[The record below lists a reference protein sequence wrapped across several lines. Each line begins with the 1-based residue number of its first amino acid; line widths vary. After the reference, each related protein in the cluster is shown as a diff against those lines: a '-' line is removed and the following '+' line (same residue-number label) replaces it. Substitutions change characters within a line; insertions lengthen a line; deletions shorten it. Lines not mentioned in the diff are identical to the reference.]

1 MNLFWKRMKNC
12 LTTKFMTNNRGLSLV
27 ELICAIAILGVVTAS
42 VGSIMVISAKHY
54 QRGVTEVG
62 LQQEAQFAA
71 NQIADLVI
79 DTTAEVTYTDAGAAK
94 ELSIQKEDRCY
105 KVTYRSADARIV
117 LSEYQ
122 INADN
127 TLTLVGEAEQLMAE
141 NVTDFE
147 AVIPADFMDSGS
159 LQLRLKFEDGDK
171 TFESW
176 YTITARN
183 GILEENIM
191 EASATLITESEVTL
205 EPNQTFLLE
214 ATVIGPANTN
224 VIWSLENNNDTD
236 TVVYQD
242 ATTGLWYLKIGRDET
257 SASMQLQVKTVA
269 TRSDNLT
276 PLAARY
282 IPIHVRRVNAIS
294 VSGGCTSGTDYVS
307 GSVYRVSATLDG
319 TALERVLSVNY
330 DVDYVDP
337 YQIAWTYE
345 LTNPAGETVTN
356 IGNYIDFN
364 ESRTGVTPFT
374 DITLKQDLG
383 LMTLKVT
390 ATALH
395 PAGTNKTTQSYDS
408 LSDTWALY
416 DSTPVPLGGKS
427 LLGVEI
433 VPTALE
439 AFHPT
444 YASVVSTDGFT
455 NDEKAAD
462 LVYTWSVDRTDLVE
476 SYTNGTSG
484 QTFQVKFTQAAANQI
499 VTITLRV
506 KSLSLSALYGTEI
519 YVEDTIVYN
528 VPRAGDGGDSYLE
541 RGKDG
546 NNNIPIR
553 FTMPDGITNMLY
565 SDNTD
570 TRNWDV
576 YLCDA
581 SGNAISSPGFN
592 IKDYLSL
599 AVSQGQIICNITTE
613 LPLNQDYYVMVK
625 AYYQNW
631 QGAAGVEGAEYWT
644 YERIIYI
651 PKVTIQCED
660 MTIEW
665 LNHWDNTYLGPIY
678 HLYGYYHDKW
688 KVTDANNVP
697 INCGVEVLDI
707 QFTQDENTNAT
718 VGVTFP
724 IGTAEY
730 VESGNNNTF
739 KWYFKTPITA
749 NDADDNLYSVKVQ
762 SITVKV
768 YAKEAP
774 DIYDI
779 CTIYFVDNENNY

>member
-1 MNLFWKRMKNC
+1 MKQFLKRMKNC
-12 LTTKFMTNNRGLSLV
+12 MISKLKSDNRGLSLV
-27 ELICAIAILGVVTAS
+27 ELLCAIAILGVVTAS
-42 VGSIMVISAKHY
+42 VGSIMVISAKNY

-62 LQQEAQFAA
+62 LQQEAQLAA

-79 DTTAEVTYTDAGAAK
+79 DTTATVTYTDAGAAK

-105 KVTYRSADARIV
+105 KVTYRSADAKVV
-117 LSEYQ
+117 LTEYM
-122 INADN
+122 INADS

-147 AVIPADFMDSGS
+147 AVVPADFMDSGS
-159 LQLRLKFEDGDK
+159 LQLRMKFEDGGK
-171 TFESW
+171 VFESW

-183 GILEENIM
+183 GVLEENVV

-236 TVVYQD
+236 TLVYQD

-257 SASMQLQVKTVA
+257 STSMQLQVRTVA

-276 PLAARY
+276 PLATRY

-294 VSGGCTSGTDYVS
+294 VSGTKTAGADYMTNAE
-307 GSVYRVSATLDG
+307 YRVSATLDG
-319 TALERVLSVNY
+319 TSLERVLSVNY

-345 LTNPAGETVTN
+345 LTDAAGNAVTN
-356 IGNYIDFN
+356 IGDYIDFN

-374 DITLKQDLG
+374 DITLKQDLDF
-383 LMTLKVT
+383 MTLTVT
-390 ATALH
+390 ATAMH

-408 LSDTWALY
+408 LSESWTLHNPAPA
-416 DSTPVPLGGKS
+416 STKS

-455 NDEKAAD
+455 NEEKETD

-484 QTFQVKFTQAAANQI
+484 KTFQVKFTQAAANQV

-506 KSLSLSALYGTEI
+506 KSLSLSALYGA
-519 YVEDTIVYN
+519 DVYKEASITYT
-528 VPRAGDGGDSYLE
+528 VPRAGDSGDSYLE

-546 NNNIPIR
+546 NNNTPIR
-553 FTMPDGITNMLY
+553 FNMPDGITNMLY
-565 SDNTD
+565 TD
-570 TRNWDV
+570 TSDIRNWDV

-581 SGNAISSPGFN
+581 SGNPISSPGFN

-599 AVSQGQIICNITTE
+599 SVSQGQVICNITTE
-613 LPLNQDYYVMVK
+613 LPLNEDYHVMVQV
-625 AYYQNW
+625 YYTDW
-631 QGAAGVEGAEYWT
+631 KGAQGRADGQYWT

-660 MTIEW
+660 ITVEW
-665 LNHWDNTYLGPIY
+665 IDRWDNTYLGPIY

-688 KVTDANNVP
+688 KVVDENDIP

-707 QFTQDENTNAT
+707 QFTQDESTNAT
-718 VGVTFP
+718 VDVTFP
-724 IGTAEY
+724 YGTAEY
-730 VESGNNNTF
+730 TESGSNNTF
-739 KWYFKTPITA
+739 KWYFKTPISGTG
-749 NDADDNLYSVKVQ
+749 NLDSVMVQ

-768 YAKEAP
+768 YAKEDP
-774 DIYDI
+774 NIYDI
-779 CTIYFVDNENNY
+779 CTMYFVNNY

>member
-1 MNLFWKRMKNC
+1 MKQFLKRMKNC
-12 LTTKFMTNNRGLSLV
+12 MLSKLHSHNEGLSLV
-27 ELICAIAILGVVTAS
+27 ELICAMAILGVVTAS

-54 QRGVTEVG
+54 ERGVTEVG

-79 DTTAEVTYTDAGAAK
+79 DTTAEVTYTDAGTAK

-105 KVTYRSADARIV
+105 KVTYRSADCKIV

-127 TLTLVGEAEQLMAE
+127 TLTLIGEADQLMAE
-141 NVTDFE
+141 KVADFE
-147 AVIPADFMDSGS
+147 AVVPADFMDSGS

-183 GILEENIM
+183 GILEENIV
-191 EASATLITESEVTL
+191 EASATLITESELTL

-224 VIWSLENNNDTD
+224 VVWSLENNNDTD
-236 TVVYQD
+236 TLVYQD
-242 ATTGLWYLKIGRDET
+242 GVTGLWYLKIGRDET
-257 SASMQLQVKTVA
+257 SDTMQLQVKTMA

-276 PLAARY
+276 PLATRY
-282 IPIHVRRVNAIS
+282 IPIHVRRVNAMS
-294 VSGGCTSGTDYVS
+294 VDGAKTTGADYMI
-307 GSVYRVSATLDG
+307 GAEYRVSATLDG
-319 TALERVLSVNY
+319 TSLARVLSVNY

-337 YQIAWTYE
+337 YQIVWSYQ
-345 LTNPAGETVTN
+345 LTDASGNEVSN
-356 IGNYIDFN
+356 IGDYIEYN

-383 LMTLKVT
+383 MMTLQVT
-390 ATALH
+390 AVALH
-395 PAGTNKTTQSYDS
+395 PAGTNKTLISYDS
-408 LSDTWALY
+408 LAESWTLHN
-416 DSTPVPLGGKS
+416 PEPPLPGKS
-427 LLGVEI
+427 LLSCDI
-433 VPTALE
+433 IPTSLE
-439 AFHPT
+439 AFHPV
-444 YASVVSTDGFT
+444 YASVVNTEGFT
-455 NDEKAAD
+455 VEEKATD

-476 SYTNGTSG
+476 SYTNGTSAS
-484 QTFQVKFTQAAANQI
+484 TFQVKFTQAAANQEI
-499 VTITLRV
+499 TITLRV
-506 KSLSLSALYGTEI
+506 KSLALSAAYGRDY
-519 YVEDTIVYN
+519 YVEDSIVYK
-528 VPRAGDGGDSYLE
+528 VPQVGDRGDSYLE

-546 NNNIPIR
+546 NNNPPL
-553 FTMPDGITNMLY
+553 FFNMPDGITNMLY
-565 SDNTD
+565 ADTTD

-576 YLCDA
+576 YLCDEF
-581 SGNAISSPGFN
+581 GNPISNPGFN

-599 AVSQGQIICNITTE
+599 AVSQGQVICNITTE
-613 LPLNQDYYVMVK
+613 LPLNEDYYVMVR

-631 QGAAGVEGAEYWT
+631 QAASGVEGAEYWT

-660 MTIEW
+660 MTVEW
-665 LNHWDNTYLGPIY
+665 IDRWDNTYLGPIY

-688 KVTDANNVP
+688 KVTDANYIP

-707 QFTQDENTNAT
+707 QFTQDENTAAT

-724 IGTAEY
+724 VGTSEY

-739 KWYFKTPITA
+739 KWYFKTPISGTG
-749 NDADDNLYSVKVQ
+749 NLDSVMVQ
-762 SITVKV
+762 SVTVKV
-768 YAKEAP
+768 YAKEDP

-779 CTIYFVDNENNY
+779 CTMYFVDNY